1 MPARRLSAI
10 ALLCAG
16 SLSAQPILT
25 ADGVFQAG
33 DSSTLGFAIS
43 TIPFEDWVATTGARY
58 TWDYSGA
65 GAPGPWTSWTAPTTP
80 YLFRAA
86 STSGRPSFAGSQIN
100 EYSLATLARDL
111 YFSWSSDRDTL
122 YYDGIHTTTSY
133 VANPHVPYLHV
144 PMSFR
149 DSGKAFLGQYGV
161 PTQPTTRTG
170 SVTRTWVY
178 DGWGTLK
185 LPYGTVPEV
194 VRLRTRQVDSSI
206 IGTFVMATVYE
217 ELIWFRTS
225 DGIPVLRLQKQG
237 AATSVYHAGI
247 PGGSS
252 AKRRAADLAT
262 GIVVRGGALS
272 LRSGAAMRSVRLLDA
287 TGRMVFEADGSGA
300 SIAIPGVS
308 KGVYLAKVLR
318 ADGSA
323 LEETVAIP

>member
-1 MPARRLSAI
+1 MPVLRLSVL
-10 ALLCAG
+10 ALLGAG

-25 ADGVFQAG
+25 ANRVFQVG

-43 TIPFEDWVATTGARY
+43 TIPFEDWVATTGANH

-80 YLFRAA
+80 YLFRMA
-86 STSGRPSFAGSQIN
+86 SLTGRPAFAKSEIN

-111 YFSWSSDRDTL
+111 YFSWSIDRDTL

-133 VANPHVPYLHV
+133 LASPHVPYLHV
-144 PMSFR
+144 PMSYG
-149 DSGKAFLGQYGV
+149 DSGKAFVGQFGV

-206 IGTFVMATVYE
+206 VGTFVMASVYE

-237 AATSVYHAGI
+237 TATSVYYAGI

-252 AKRRAADLAT
+252 VKRRAADLAL
-262 GIVVRGGALS
+262 GIVVREGALS
-272 LRSGAAMRSVRLLDA
+272 LRSGASMRSVRLLDA
-287 TGRMVFEADGSGA
+287 TGRMVFEASASGT
-300 SIAIPGVS
+300 SIGIAGVS
-308 KGVYLAKVLR
+308 KGVYLAKVLQ